1 MALTTLHTNMSALAA
16 QRNLGVNQTSLE
28 GSVRRLSSGF
38 RINSAAD
45 DAAGLAVSESLKA
58 QVRGLH
64 QAVRNANDGLSVVN
78 TAEGALN
85 EVSNILIRMR
95 ELSVQSASDGLSD
108 VERGYLQGEFAALR
122 DEMNR
127 ISTATEF
134 NGRKLLDGSLSTI
147 GLDFHVGIRTSAVDR
162 VTLAIPNTSA
172 DTLGLV
178 STLGVTTKLDARTT
192 MSALDTAMQSLNSVR
207 AGLGAFANRLQ
218 STMSNLSI
226 AAENLSAA
234 NSRIRDADVARESA
248 EMAGN
253 QVLVQ
258 AGVAMLAQA
267 NSQPFVLT
275 QLLQG

>member
-1 MALTTLHTNMSALAA
+1 
-16 QRNLGVNQTSLE
+16 
-28 GSVRRLSSGF
+28 
-38 RINSAAD
+38 
-45 DAAGLAVSESLKA
+45 
-58 QVRGLH
+58 
-64 QAVRNANDGLSVVN
+64 
-78 TAEGALN
+78 
-85 EVSNILIRMR
+85 
-95 ELSVQSASDGLSD
+95 
-108 VERGYLQGEFAALR
+108 
-122 DEMNR
+122 MNR
-127 ISTATEF
+127 IPTATEF